1 MGLVRHS
8 DVAALR
14 AVLRTRIAAS
24 RLGSGYNCIREQVAP
39 PLLHLIEFTVWNQGA
54 SALISR

>member
-8 DVAALR
+8 DVAAPR

-24 RLGSGYNCIREQVAP
+24 CLGSGYNRIREHRRSHVLAMLHPQP
-39 PLLHLIEFTVWNQGA
+39 PRQ
-54 SALISR
+54 RQ